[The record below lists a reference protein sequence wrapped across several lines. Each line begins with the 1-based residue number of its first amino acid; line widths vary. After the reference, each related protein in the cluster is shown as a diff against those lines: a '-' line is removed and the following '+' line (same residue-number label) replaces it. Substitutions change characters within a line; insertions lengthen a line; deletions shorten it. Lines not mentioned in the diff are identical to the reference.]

1 MPKINGFE
9 LCRQTKKID
18 SKVKVSFMTALDIRK
33 GGSKGNSTI
42 FNNNN
47 NNNKH
52 II

>member
-1 MPKINGFE
+1 MLKINGFE

-18 SKVKVSFMTALDIRK
+18 SKVKVSFMTAFDIRK
-33 GGSKGNSTI
+33 GGLKVNSTI
-42 FNNNN
+42 FD